1 MIEIEP
7 VLASLGKRRP
17 IFHSEADL
25 QHELAHALRAHDPKL
40 ELRLEY
46 PIGTDT
52 RASLDI
58 LLRKGEARFG
68 LELKYLCRSCDVTFA
83 GERFALKHQSA
94 HDIRRYDVVK
104 DIVRMER
111 FAARFAAGAA
121 VLILSND
128 PAYWSSRRRADTIDA
143 AFDLADLRQLTG
155 TLGWAANAGAGTM
168 KGRADPLIVSG
179 SYALRWWDYADVGGP
194 GGRLRY
200 LYVPVAVPRPGSPT
214 G

>member
-1 MIEIEP
+1 MIKIEP

-17 IFHSEADL
+17 IFHSEADF
-25 QHELAHALRAHDPKL
+25 QHELAHASRAHDPEL

-58 LLRKGEARFG
+58 LLRKGEARFE
-68 LELKYLCRSCDVTFA
+68 LELKYLCRSCDVTRWRA
-83 GERFALKHQSA
+83 LRARASERTRHSPL
-94 HDIRRYDVVK
+94 RRRQGHRPHGA
-104 DIVRMER
+104 VR
-111 FAARFAAGAA
+111 GAPQGRRRGTHPQQRSR
-121 VLILSND
+121 LL
-128 PAYWSSRRRADTIDA
+128 SSRRRADTIDA

-179 SYALRWWDYADVGGP
+179 SYALRWCDYADVGGP

-200 LYVPVAVPRPGSPT
+200 LYAPVAASPPGSPT